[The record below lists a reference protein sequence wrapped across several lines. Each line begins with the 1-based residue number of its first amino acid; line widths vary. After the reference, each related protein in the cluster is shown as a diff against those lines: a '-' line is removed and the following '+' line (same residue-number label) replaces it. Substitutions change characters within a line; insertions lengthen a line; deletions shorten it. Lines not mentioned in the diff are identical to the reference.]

1 MERIMTHLVDVAV
14 TILIFFLY
22 SCIRKGRLPLLQRLY
37 VAASAFLLIWLLAI
51 AGILGGADSSMQV
64 LRADGGHCAA
74 FDNCV
79 YIQL

>member
-51 AGILGGADSSMQV
+51 RSIVGV
-64 LRADGGHCAA
+64 LTAVCRCSPYWTLSPAVPAR
-74 FDNCV
+74 
-79 YIQL
+79 

>member
-51 AGILGGADSSMQV
+51 AGILGGV
-64 LRADGGHCAA
+64 LTAVCRCSPYWTLSPAVPAR
-74 FDNCV
+74 
-79 YIQL
+79 

>member
-51 AGILGGADSSMQV
+51 AGILGV
-64 LRADGGHCAA
+64 LTAVCRCSPYWTLSPAVPAR
-74 FDNCV
+74 
-79 YIQL
+79 